1 MPEALFL
8 VLTLG
13 AFAATVG
20 MILSKKYSGYGVA
33 VAGGPALL
41 HAGTAP
47 ASLKLARGAVP
58 DDKEDDPTDP
68 SWAIFMRAM

>member
-1 MPEALFL
+1 MLEALSL

-13 AFAATVG
+13 AFAAAVG
-20 MILSKKYSGYGVA
+20 TILSKEYSGYGA
-33 VAGGPALL
+33 AMAGGPAL
-41 HAGTAP
+41 HAGTAT
-47 ASLKLARGAVP
+47 ASLKLARGGVP